1 MSRLILARMKYR
13 GKEILAS
20 AFCQEKRVC
29 RIHFISDGQQGILGN
44 IYIGKV
50 KNIVNNIQAAF
61 IEVAGGMMCY
71 YPLSEKEKKLKIGD
85 ELVVQVCREGMK
97 NKLPSVSRNL
107 NFTGRYLVLTTE
119 RKEMGFSRKLP
130 EEEKKRIRILLE
142 DKRPENV
149 GIIVRTNCQS
159 ISGEEIVRELEM
171 LKKRMETVLHKAESR
186 TCFSLLE
193 ESIPEYLKEV
203 QDACGQYADEILT
216 DDKALYDHICSYM
229 ECFQSRKIPV
239 RLYEDYLL
247 PLYKLYSLETVL
259 EQALNEKVWMRSG
272 GFLVIQQTEAFVSID
287 VNTGKFTAKKDQEET
302 YRKMNLEAARE
313 IAYQLRLR
321 NLSGIILI
329 DFINMKSEEDER
341 LLMETLQKYLNEDS
355 VKASVVD
362 ITALDIVEVTRKKVR
377 KPLCEEVKEIFSPG
391 QEG

>member
-1 MSRLILARMKYR
+1 M
-13 GKEILAS
+13 
-20 AFCQEKRVC
+20 
-29 RIHFISDGQQGILGN
+29 
-44 IYIGKV
+44 
-50 KNIVNNIQAAF
+50 
-61 IEVAGGMMCY
+61 
-71 YPLSEKEKKLKIGD
+71 
-85 ELVVQVCREGMK
+85 
-97 NKLPSVSRNL
+97 
-107 NFTGRYLVLTTE
+107 
-119 RKEMGFSRKLP
+119 
-130 EEEKKRIRILLE
+130 
-142 DKRPENV
+142 
-149 GIIVRTNCQS
+149 
-159 ISGEEIVRELEM
+159 
-171 LKKRMETVLHKAESR
+171 
-186 TCFSLLE
+186 
-193 ESIPEYLKEV
+193 
-203 QDACGQYADEILT
+203 
-216 DDKALYDHICSYM
+216 
-229 ECFQSRKIPV
+229 